1 MTEKTDKLSAIQRAQ
16 KHFQNKLAGELKSHY
31 VEEWDMTV
39 YYRQLSNLKQEA
51 KIVELAS
58 AGKSVEA
65 LVQTV
70 LDKSLDKDGKP
81 LFQQADRAALM
92 NEADPAV
99 VLKLSRILNG
109 SDLPDTGEIEKN

>member
-1 MTEKTDKLSAIQRAQ
+1 MTDKLSAIQRAQ
-16 KHFQNKLAGELKSHY
+16 KHFQGKLAGALKEHY

-39 YYRQLSNLKQEA
+39 FYREISNLKQEA
-51 KIVELAS
+51 KIVELATQ
-58 AGKSVEA
+58 GKNVEA

-70 LDKSLDKDGKP
+70 LDKALDKEGKP

-99 VLKLSRILNG
+99 VLKLSRVLNG
-109 SDLPDTGEIEKN
+109 SDLPSVGEIEKN